1 MLRPRTLPHD
11 PVDSRQFEVAV
22 RRLANSL
29 DFGQRDSVFH
39 GAGLEYVQSRPY
51 VAGDAVKFIDWK
63 ISARL
68 GKLYVKEFKET
79 KQIPLYLLLDT
90 SASMCVSSQP
100 LSKYAW
106 AVRVATGIG
115 LAAQSS
121 VTPVGLLGCGARELH
136 IRPTLS
142 RNIVMEWAHQLRQH
156 DFTEV
161 TSLSARAREL
171 APSLAKRTTVI
182 VLSDLH
188 DPDAIAALQVLS
200 QRNDCI
206 VLHFEDPAEQ
216 GLRGSGIIRGVE
228 AESGRGFVG
237 FGGRRQ
243 VDSSG
248 WKAELSRFGIDY
260 LPLRTDEPILGKAH
274 ADITQA
280 RLRWQRV
287 GGKEDLI
294 PLGSGTVHLE
304 ATAAGLNGELRIS
317 AGEAGRADGSLRT
330 GALGAR
336 WREAPLTAA
345 LRIDSNALAFVH
357 LYVPEIDRAAGQLRA
372 DLEFGGS
379 LGAPLVNGSIR
390 VENGELDL
398 YQVNLALR
406 GVNAEAR
413 MLDNGFKFAATGSA
427 GAGRLSAAGELVWR
441 NRLPY
446 GQLRI
451 TGNDLKLV
459 DVPEARIHATP

>member
-1 MLRPRTLPHD
+1 MLRQRTLPHD

-161 TSLSARAREL
+161 TSLSTRAREL

-188 DPDAIAALQVLS
+188 DSDAIAALQVLS

-216 GLRGSGIIRGVE
+216 GLRGAGIIRGVE

-237 FGGRRQ
+237 LGGRHQ

-260 LPLRTDEPILGKAH
+260 LHLRTDEPILGKLTYFLKNRGFASR
-274 ADITQA
+274 TA
-280 RLRWQRV
+280 R
-287 GGKEDLI
+287 
-294 PLGSGTVHLE
+294 
-304 ATAAGLNGELRIS
+304 
-317 AGEAGRADGSLRT
+317 
-330 GALGAR
+330 
-336 WREAPLTAA
+336 
-345 LRIDSNALAFVH
+345 
-357 LYVPEIDRAAGQLRA
+357 
-372 DLEFGGS
+372 
-379 LGAPLVNGSIR
+379 
-390 VENGELDL
+390 
-398 YQVNLALR
+398 
-406 GVNAEAR
+406 
-413 MLDNGFKFAATGSA
+413 
-427 GAGRLSAAGELVWR
+427 
-441 NRLPY
+441 
-446 GQLRI
+446 
-451 TGNDLKLV
+451 
-459 DVPEARIHATP
+459 

>member
-11 PVDSRQFEVAV
+11 PVDSRQFVVAV

-39 GAGLEYVQSRPY
+39 GAGLEFVQSRPY

-156 DFTEV
+156 DFSEK
-161 TSLSARAREL
+161 TSLSTRAREL

-188 DPDAIAALQVLS
+188 DSDAIAALQVLS

-216 GLRGSGIIRGVE
+216 GLGGAGIIRGVE

-260 LPLRTDEPILGKAH
+260 LHLRTDEPILGKLTYFLKNRGFASR
-274 ADITQA
+274 TA
-280 RLRWQRV
+280 R
-287 GGKEDLI
+287 
-294 PLGSGTVHLE
+294 
-304 ATAAGLNGELRIS
+304 
-317 AGEAGRADGSLRT
+317 
-330 GALGAR
+330 
-336 WREAPLTAA
+336 
-345 LRIDSNALAFVH
+345 
-357 LYVPEIDRAAGQLRA
+357 
-372 DLEFGGS
+372 
-379 LGAPLVNGSIR
+379 
-390 VENGELDL
+390 
-398 YQVNLALR
+398 
-406 GVNAEAR
+406 
-413 MLDNGFKFAATGSA
+413 
-427 GAGRLSAAGELVWR
+427 
-441 NRLPY
+441 
-446 GQLRI
+446 
-451 TGNDLKLV
+451 
-459 DVPEARIHATP
+459 

>member
-63 ISARL
+63 VSARL
-68 GKLYVKEFKET
+68 GKLYVKEFRET

-90 SASMCVSSQP
+90 SASMCVTSQP

-106 AVRVATGIG
+106 AVRIATGIG

-136 IRPTLS
+136 VRPTLS
-142 RNIVMEWAHQLRQH
+142 RNVVMEWAHQLRQH
-156 DFTEV
+156 DFTEK
-161 TSLSARAREL
+161 TSLAVRAREL

-188 DPDAIAALQVLS
+188 DPDAIAALQVLA
-200 QRNDCI
+200 QRHDCV
-206 VLHFEDPAEQ
+206 VLHLEDPAEQ
-216 GLRGSGIIRGVE
+216 GLRGAGLIRGVE

-248 WKAELSRFGIDY
+248 WQAELSRFGIDY
-260 LPLRTDEPILGKAH
+260 LRLRTDEPILG
-274 ADITQA
+274 
-280 RLRWQRV
+280 RLTYFLKNR
-287 GGKEDLI
+287 GFA
-294 PLGSGTVHLE
+294 S
-304 ATAAGLNGELRIS
+304 
-317 AGEAGRADGSLRT
+317 
-330 GALGAR
+330 
-336 WREAPLTAA
+336 
-345 LRIDSNALAFVH
+345 
-357 LYVPEIDRAAGQLRA
+357 RAAR
-372 DLEFGGS
+372 
-379 LGAPLVNGSIR
+379 
-390 VENGELDL
+390 
-398 YQVNLALR
+398 
-406 GVNAEAR
+406 
-413 MLDNGFKFAATGSA
+413 
-427 GAGRLSAAGELVWR
+427 
-441 NRLPY
+441 
-446 GQLRI
+446 
-451 TGNDLKLV
+451 
-459 DVPEARIHATP
+459 

>member
-1 MLRPRTLPHD
+1 MRRQRTLPHD

-121 VTPVGLLGCGARELH
+121 VTPVGLIGCGARELH

-188 DPDAIAALQVLS
+188 DPDAIAALQVLA

-216 GLRGSGIIRGVE
+216 GLRGAGIIRGVE
-228 AESGRGFVG
+228 AESGRSFVG

-260 LPLRTDEPILGKAH
+260 LPLRTDEPILGKLTYFLKNRGFASRS
-274 ADITQA
+274 A
-280 RLRWQRV
+280 R
-287 GGKEDLI
+287 
-294 PLGSGTVHLE
+294 
-304 ATAAGLNGELRIS
+304 
-317 AGEAGRADGSLRT
+317 
-330 GALGAR
+330 
-336 WREAPLTAA
+336 
-345 LRIDSNALAFVH
+345 
-357 LYVPEIDRAAGQLRA
+357 
-372 DLEFGGS
+372 
-379 LGAPLVNGSIR
+379 
-390 VENGELDL
+390 
-398 YQVNLALR
+398 
-406 GVNAEAR
+406 
-413 MLDNGFKFAATGSA
+413 
-427 GAGRLSAAGELVWR
+427 
-441 NRLPY
+441 
-446 GQLRI
+446 
-451 TGNDLKLV
+451 
-459 DVPEARIHATP
+459 